1 MKRVLLTDKAADE
14 VLRIRE
20 DRYGTLSAEK
30 GLIADGFGELSTL
43 INLGRESD
51 NEDLQGCA
59 DGILK
64 VMEILNR
71 YNTLLNLLCATSNCE
86 DGRYEYAKPEHEFDP
101 DNESIFTG
109 SELESMKSI
118 IAKHDVSLSVPVSV
132 DAITRTEAAGLLG
145 VSVEELHNLII
156 EERRLK

>member
-20 DRYGTLSAEK
+20 DRYGTLSFEK

-43 INLGRESD
+43 INLGRD
-51 NEDLQGCA
+51 NEELQLCA

-71 YNTLLNLLCATSNCE
+71 YNTLLNLLCATSKCE
-86 DGRYEYAKPEHEFDP
+86 DVRYEYAKPEHEFDP

-109 SELESMKSI
+109 SELEAVRSI
-118 IAKHDVSLSVPVSV
+118 IAKHDVSLSVPVTA